1 MKIKAIF
8 SDFDGV
14 FTDNSVFID
23 QNGFE
28 YVRCNRSDGIG
39 ISKVKF
45 NEIYFCIISSEIVPI
60 AKHRANK
67 LSVDCFTGVEDK
79 GKLIK
84 SIQNNLK
91 IKKSESVFIGNDI
104 NDLSAFKN
112 VGLKIAVN
120 DSYPEIISAS
130 NYLLKSKGGYGA
142 VREACEYVLS
152 LNEKWIKIKREI

>member
-14 FTDNSVFID
+14 FTDNSVLID

-45 NEIYFCIISSEIVPI
+45 NKIYFCIISSEIVPI

-120 DSYPEIISAS
+120 DSYPEIKSAS

-142 VREACEYVLS
+142 VREACEYILF
-152 LNEKWIKIKREI
+152 LNEK